1 MSENRRKGGIFSET
15 SPKQRYTYG
24 DYLTG
29 MTHNAMS
36 WLMEYWI
43 VDEHQRTVDVYRLN
57 AQKQDGKSESTLLRK
72 DYRSVSL
79 AILQ

>member
-36 WLMEYWI
+36 
-43 VDEHQRTVDVYRLN
+43 
-57 AQKQDGKSESTLLRK
+57 
-72 DYRSVSL
+72 
-79 AILQ
+79 